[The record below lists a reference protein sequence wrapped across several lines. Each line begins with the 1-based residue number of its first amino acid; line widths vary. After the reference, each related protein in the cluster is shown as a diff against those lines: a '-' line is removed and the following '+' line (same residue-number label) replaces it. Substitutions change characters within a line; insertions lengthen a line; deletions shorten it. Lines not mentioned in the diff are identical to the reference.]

1 MKKAF
6 YIIIAIVFI
15 FICWHAE
22 SFESLAVVN
31 ILSLVVLGYGV
42 IKQQNAIVTPFNI
55 IISTLYLF
63 HTSHLW
69 LSLFHGS
76 EYLFMQKY
84 FASGALGTISVFKV
98 LTILLIL
105 FFIVGVC
112 FLKPVTHWYSKDTME
127 YRMNNSGKQL
137 IIILYVISF
146 YFEIQ
151 RALSVYALGYGEGY
165 HYGSSLGIYISN
177 IVQVLLLL
185 ALYVYRN
192 DRKNFLLFSV
202 LVIIRSL
209 FIIILIGNRGKAV
222 MELLMLL
229 FIATHYATSII
240 SKRKIGRAT
249 ISLLLLLII
258 LLPFISL
265 TRGDRANISVGEFI
279 SSSNPVESF
288 LEEFGGT
295 VGTVILSDNYVSER
309 GSFHGAQILS
319 TTLTIVPGS
328 TFLFGSTISKYAS
341 FAGMLNEY
349 NSIQGLGG
357 SMLAQLILNFGYSP
371 FLYISLIAM
380 ALLSVWLSN
389 RLMSENN
396 ISIYR
401 FILLISLFL
410 GLLINVRGEWYE
422 TVSQIKVALYIML
435 ALYLIQKSD
444 AKFIY
449 TIK

>member
-1 MKKAF
+1 
-6 YIIIAIVFI
+6 
-15 FICWHAE
+15 
-22 SFESLAVVN
+22 
-31 ILSLVVLGYGV
+31 
-42 IKQQNAIVTPFNI
+42 
-55 IISTLYLF
+55 
-63 HTSHLW
+63 
-69 LSLFHGS
+69 
-76 EYLFMQKY
+76 
-84 FASGALGTISVFKV
+84 
-98 LTILLIL
+98 
-105 FFIVGVC
+105 
-112 FLKPVTHWYSKDTME
+112 
-127 YRMNNSGKQL
+127 
-137 IIILYVISF
+137 
-146 YFEIQ
+146 
-151 RALSVYALGYGEGY
+151 
-165 HYGSSLGIYISN
+165 
-177 IVQVLLLL
+177 
-185 ALYVYRN
+185 
-192 DRKNFLLFSV
+192 
-202 LVIIRSL
+202 
-209 FIIILIGNRGKAV
+209 

-265 TRGDRANISVGEFI
+265 TRGDRANISVGEFV

-396 ISIYR
+396 ISIDR
-401 FILLISLFL
+401 FI
-410 GLLINVRGEWYE
+410 R
-422 TVSQIKVALYIML
+422 
-435 ALYLIQKSD
+435 
-444 AKFIY
+444 
-449 TIK
+449 